1 MAVSKVN
8 EQDEK
13 EFGTEQEKEVGE
25 AKAKP
30 DLQHDQKD
38 VVVVEANNATPDDTV
53 DQVTAALKVKPKKR
67 PGRKLRTRTR
77 TNTAPYETEAIA
89 VECSGRAWVPRMWLD
104 ERGGVGK
111 RLCESACVVEPIKA
125 WLWLRNQLP
134 LLRGF

>member
-13 EFGTEQEKEVGE
+13 ELGTEHEKEVGE

-53 DQVTAALKVKPKKR
+53 DQVTAALKVKPKSNANSDTAASAISAAAKILGLELHT
-67 PGRKLRTRTR
+67 PNPKAD
-77 TNTAPYETEAIA
+77 TNGST
-89 VECSGRAWVPRMWLD
+89 S
-104 ERGGVGK
+104 
-111 RLCESACVVEPIKA
+111 
-125 WLWLRNQLP
+125 
-134 LLRGF
+134 